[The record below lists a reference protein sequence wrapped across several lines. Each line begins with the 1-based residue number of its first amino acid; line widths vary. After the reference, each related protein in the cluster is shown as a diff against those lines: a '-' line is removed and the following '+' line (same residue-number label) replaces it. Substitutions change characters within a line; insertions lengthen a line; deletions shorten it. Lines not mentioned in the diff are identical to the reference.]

1 MNPLA
6 LWIGARLRQL
16 RTDRRLRLAAL
27 AGIAGITPRE
37 LYRFEAGDR
46 IPRIERLAL
55 LLPHLGVDFGT
66 FFQPPPG
73 WPVCRPPT
81 IAGGDF

>member
-16 RTDRRLRLAAL
+16 RTDRGLRLDAL

-37 LYRFEAGDR
+37 LYRFEGGDR

-73 WPVCRPPT
+73 WPVCQDPNT
-81 IAGGDF
+81 TSGSF